1 MRVDVN
7 ELLMGLDAQQ
17 RDAVTCPPSAT
28 VVHAGAGS
36 GKTRVLTHRIA
47 YRVLTGRALPE
58 NILAI
63 TFTREAAGEMRRRLH
78 GLGVGARG
86 TMGPTVGTFHAV
98 ALALLRQRLT
108 DLGQLVPNIVHN
120 RNALATSAAGAHF
133 LAQRPRDLLMEI
145 DWAHARMI
153 EPADY
158 AAAVKRNQRSVPA
171 PAADIAEMFK
181 QYEALKKKRQ
191 VVDLDDLLA
200 RVVADMNDDAAYAEV
215 VRWRFRHIFVDE
227 AQDMNPLQ
235 YALFTAIRGGRP
247 DVFVVGDPLQAIY
260 GWNGADRMLFDT
272 LPEQLGQTTMLK
284 LPNNYRCTP
293 HIVHAARHAARQSGE
308 PVDIVAVRED
318 GPPVHMV
325 GFDTAEKEAAGIAQ
339 LLWKYAPTAGA
350 DPWSSVAVLV
360 RTNNQ
365 VAAIA
370 KELKKA
376 GIPLGSSK
384 QSADITAAIELA
396 AQCGSRNALATWAAD
411 TMAESLDDAERE
423 VAAMVFEFLHLDQPG
438 VVDGRAFTA
447 WTTANH
453 IAKAA
458 DSGVDLLTFHGAKG
472 REWNCVVVA
481 GAESGLLPHGS
492 ANTADQKKEE
502 IRLAYV
508 ALTRA
513 ANQLYVTYAEK
524 RGSRNA
530 GLSPLLEGLPKR
542 APSPEELAREEA
554 AVAIRAAMPRTN
566 SGQPTVL
573 DKLTTWR
580 RHLARSSN
588 LTPQEICTDADLL
601 ELSSMTPTGVADF
614 APIFGDMTA
623 QRVGPALL
631 EILAI
636 NSGLIDTNIA

>member
-1 MRVDVN
+1 VRVDVN

-17 RDAVTCPPSAT
+17 REAVICPPSAT

-47 YRVLTGRALPE
+47 YRVATGSALPE

-63 TFTREAAGEMRRRLH
+63 TFTREAAGEMRRRLF
-78 GLGVGARG
+78 GLGVGTRG

-108 DLGQLVPNIVHN
+108 DLGQPVPNIVHN
-120 RNALATSAAGAHF
+120 RNALATSAAGSHF

-171 PAADIAEMFK
+171 PAAEIAEMYK

-200 RVVADMNDDAAYAEV
+200 RVVNDMHTDAAYAEL

-272 LPEQLGQTTMLK
+272 LPDQLGQTTLLK
-284 LPNNYRCTP
+284 LPNNYRCSP
-293 HIVHAARHAARQSGE
+293 HIVHAARHAARHAGE
-308 PVDIVAVRED
+308 PVEIVAVRED
-318 GPPVHMV
+318 GAPVTVV
-325 GFDTAEKEAAGIAQ
+325 GFDDADAEAKGIAQ

-350 DPWSSVAVLV
+350 DPWNSVAVLV

-376 GIPLGSSK
+376 GIPIGSSK
-384 QSADITAAIELA
+384 QSADITAAIGLA

-411 TMAESLDDAERE
+411 TMAESLDEAERE
-423 VAAMVFEFLHLDQPG
+423 VAGMVNEFLHLDQPG
-438 VVDGRAFTA
+438 VVDGRAFSA
-447 WTTANH
+447 WTSANH
-453 IAKAA
+453 ISQAA
-458 DSGVDLLTFHGAKG
+458 ESGVDLLTFHGAKG

-481 GAESGLLPHGS
+481 GAESGLLPHSS
-492 ANTADQKKEE
+492 ASTTDQKKEE
-502 IRLAYV
+502 VRLAYV

-513 ANQLYVTYAEK
+513 AHRLFVTYAEK
-524 RGSRNA
+524 RGARN
-530 GLSPLLEGLPKR
+530 GGISPLIEGMPKR
-542 APSPEELAREEA
+542 APLPEELAREEA
-554 AVAIRAAMPRTN
+554 AAAIRASMPRT
-566 SGQPTVL
+566 SSAQPTVF
-573 DKLTTWR
+573 DKLHTWR

-588 LTPQEICTDADLL
+588 LQPHEICSDADLL
-601 ELSSMTPTGVADF
+601 QLSTMQPTSAADF
-614 APIFGDMTA
+614 APIFGDLTA